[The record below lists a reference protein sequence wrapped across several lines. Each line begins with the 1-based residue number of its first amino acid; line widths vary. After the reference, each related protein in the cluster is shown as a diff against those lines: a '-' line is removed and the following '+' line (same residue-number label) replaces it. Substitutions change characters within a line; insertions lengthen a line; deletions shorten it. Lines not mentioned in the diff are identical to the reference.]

1 MSKMNI
7 EVMEQLLKDLAANI
21 GYELIPNPFDTPF
34 EEASLK
40 TLPDDKQFV
49 WPIPAS
55 VLNDEAHKDFRK
67 MWVDADL
74 IDTIAELSW
83 TWPSNEE
90 EHMAILLIDITRSR
104 RGTVKFVNAI
114 DWKIEDEEYMLGLC
128 DMLIHDL
135 YPGEDMLAFEVNG
148 DMKDLWLDEPWNEQ
162 VCVIAARDI
171 ESLLPSNYIFK
182 PEQQTDSD
190 ILGSFFDIEPSTP
203 KETTIKLEKSAIVVS
218 TMGKLNPTRIEY
230 KGEPITLSLKNKI
243 VLFPHTS
250 DKTRPLPQ
258 VEDFLDLDRVVE
270 MFGSEEVLRQLPISR
285 RLSWYD
291 MFNLKINYGELLT
304 VSLDEWE
311 KIQSESLQKMSDSLE
326 SQCTTEGNTNN
337 LQ

>member
-1 MSKMNI
+1 MNI

-49 WPIPAS
+49 WPVPAS
-55 VLNDEAHKDFRK
+55 VLNDKEHKGFRK

-74 IDTIAELSW
+74 IDTVAELSW
-83 TWPSNEE
+83 IWPSNEDDR
-90 EHMAILLIDITRSR
+90 MAILLIDITRSR
-104 RGTVKFVNAI
+104 RGTVKFVDAT
-114 DWKIEDEEYMLGLC
+114 DWKIEDKEYLLGLC
-128 DMLIHDL
+128 DMLLYDL
-135 YPGEDMLAFEVNG
+135 YPGEDMLAFEVEGN
-148 DMKDLWLDEPWNEQ
+148 MKDLWLDEPWNEQ
-162 VCVIAARDI
+162 VCILAARDI

-190 ILGSFFDIEPSTP
+190 FLGSFFDIEPSTP
-203 KETTIKLEKSAIVVS
+203 EETTIKLEKSAIVVS
-218 TMGKLNPTRIEY
+218 TMGKLNPTKIEY
-230 KGEPITLSLKNKI
+230 KGEPITLSLKDKI
-243 VLFPHTS
+243 VLLPQS
-250 DKTRPLPQ
+250 SKNDMALLPQ

-270 MFGSEEVLRQLPISR
+270 MFGMEEVLRQLPISR

-291 MFNLKINYGELLT
+291 MFNLKINYGDLLS

-311 KIQSESLQKMSDSLE
+311 KIQSESLQKVFDSLE